1 MKKFCKYC
9 QSQTEHSGS
18 DCLECESLSSESMS
32 DYSDDEYESDF
43 IDDSELSNY
52 SPTRLTLATR
62 ESF

>member
-32 DYSDDEYESDF
+32 DYSDF
-43 IDDSELSNY
+43 IDDSESSN
-52 SPTRLTLATR
+52 
-62 ESF
+62 